1 LQSLLDS
8 LGSGIDD
15 SSGSEAESGIASTGT
30 APANASANTSV
41 ENSTLPAGAA
51 SGLRQPTI
59 AISETRS
66 AAEVVSVGVPAEASV
81 TRTTGAQLASTKI
94 EKTEK
99 AEEKKPKTE
108 PEKASESSSQTNQF
122 VSTTAPE
129 AVTTAE
135 LPTVVPAE
143 IASLAPV
150 AALPFLADSSTT
162 PSNSDGKVDSVQ
174 TALTQTSL
182 TQTALAVDLP
192 SGSAAASLS
201 PRAVKAKDAGD
212 VAATAAGTAHEPAQE
227 EEESPAQTRQLAK
240 VPDTSGQTGTSRN
253 AAEST
258 HAQKDALPAAA
269 KLSEGANAVVTPVL
283 DSNSNQPLVPS
294 MISSQA
300 VVQDRQDLPIQARN
314 DTVPETTTVKTA
326 VHSDGLNLSPTA
338 VNTAATQSSALQID
352 PSSSAT
358 TAAGKSSSASGGKG
372 AATGL
377 SKTTRVAGNSE
388 AVSSG
393 RALAVQSSVSVAD
406 ASEMARDLAGE
417 RGGAGTTGE
426 PARTMATG
434 PDTREAFATLD
445 SGSTTGRPTWIHTG
459 SERAEAGY
467 QDPSLGWVS
476 VRADASGGGVH
487 AEVVAGSADAA
498 QALGSH
504 MAGLNAYL
512 AEHHTP
518 VETLTV
524 SSPES
529 GWTGMGSDKGTGGH
543 GAGQQSG
550 QAEQGTDA
558 GSASGSYS
566 ERATQPV
573 AAAQLAAMRAGIN
586 GSALSTGQG
595 GVHISVM
602 A

>member
-1 LQSLLDS
+1 
-8 LGSGIDD
+8 
-15 SSGSEAESGIASTGT
+15 
-30 APANASANTSV
+30 
-41 ENSTLPAGAA
+41 
-51 SGLRQPTI
+51 LRQPTI

-182 TQTALAVDLP
+182 TQTALAVDLT
-192 SGSAAASLS
+192 SGSAAASLP
-201 PRAVKAKDAGD
+201 PRGANPKDSGG
-212 VAATAAGTAHEPAQE
+212 VRATATGTAHETAQE
-227 EEESPAQTRQLAK
+227 EEESPAQTGQLAT
-240 VPDTSGQTGTSRN
+240 VPDTGGQTGTSRN

-269 KLSEGANAVVTPVL
+269 KLSEGAKVVASPTL
-283 DSNSNQPLVPS
+283 DLNSNQSLVPNP
-294 MISSQA
+294 IPSQA

-314 DTVPETTTVKTA
+314 GSVPETATVKTT
-326 VHSDGLNLSPTA
+326 VHGDGLNSSQTA
-338 VNTAATQSSALQID
+338 VSAVATQSSALQID
-352 PSSSAT
+352 PSPAAT
-358 TAAGKSSSASGGKG
+358 TAVGKSSTASGGKG
-372 AATGL
+372 TATGL
-377 SKTTRVAGNSE
+377 TKAARVAGNSE
-388 AVSSG
+388 TASSG
-393 RALAVQSSVSVAD
+393 RALVGQSAVSVAD
-406 ASEMARDLAGE
+406 ASAMARDLAGE
-417 RGGAGTTGE
+417 RGGAGTAGE
-426 PARTMATG
+426 SARATATG
-434 PDTREAFATLD
+434 PDTRETFATLD

-476 VRADASGGGVH
+476 VRADTSGGGVH

-498 QALGSH
+498 QTLGSH
-504 MAGLNAYL
+504 MTVLSAYL

-529 GWTGMGSDKGTGGH
+529 GWTGMGSDRGTGGH

-550 QAEQGTDA
+550 QAEQGADA

-573 AAAQLAAMRAGIN
+573 AAAQLAAMRSGMS
-586 GSALSTGQG
+586 GSALSTSQR